1 MNIIY
6 NQAGIGDVL
15 LVNFDRVSDNF
26 TYERRGDV
34 AQIIDEAGVIVG
46 YNIFNAS
53 QKMTLTQTGVYL
65 DDAKTGRDAEA
76 IIVAA
81 GFDAFPSNAYEP
93 NFVIGEVVG
102 FEAHPKSDHLSIC
115 QVNIGSK
122 IEQIVCGAPNVA
134 LGQKVPVAVVGAIM
148 PSGLQIVPAQLR
160 TVDSNGMICAMREL
174 ALPNAPQ
181 EKGIMVL
188 PADAPV
194 GMGFFTYYVESV
206 Q

>member
-1 MNIIY
+1 MNLVY

-15 LVNFDRVSDNF
+15 LVNFDKVSDNF
-26 TYERRGDV
+26 AFERRGDV
-34 AQIIDEAGVIVG
+34 AQIKDITGNVVG
-46 YNIFNAS
+46 YNIFAAS
-53 QKMTLTQTGVYL
+53 EKMTLTHTGVFL
-65 DDAKTGRDAEA
+65 DDEATGKAAEA

-81 GFDAFPSNAYEP
+81 GFEAFPADAYAP
-93 NFVIGEVVG
+93 NFVVGEVTSC
-102 FEAHPKSDHLSIC
+102 EPHPKSDHLSIC
-115 QVNIGSK
+115 QVNIGTK
-122 IEQIVCGAPNVA
+122 IEQIVCGAANVA
-134 LGQKVPVAVVGAIM
+134 AGQKVPVAVVGAIM

-194 GMGFFTYYVESV
+194 GMGFFAYYAGT
-206 Q
+206 QA